1 MEYSDVR
8 HAVKST
14 FYTNT
19 LCTIK
24 LLVIL
29 EYLVSKISLSVS
41 QLDQGLPWGISVKR
55 FNPQFVRDCKRQVTM
70 DHEDVIRMLKIS
82 HYLEAVL

>member
-19 LCTIK
+19 SGTIK

-29 EYLVSKISLSVS
+29 EYLVSKNLWTKACHGAS
-41 QLDQGLPWGISVKR
+41 GVKR
-55 FNPQFVRDCKRQVTM
+55 FNPQFLGIAKGQITM
-70 DHEDVIRMLKIS
+70 GHEDVIRRLKIS

>member
-8 HAVKST
+8 HAVTST
-14 FYTNT
+14 FYTNA

-29 EYLVSKISLSVS
+29 EYLVSKISFSAS
-41 QLDQGLPWGISVKR
+41 QLDQGLPWG
-55 FNPQFVRDCKRQVTM
+55 VRCQEM
-70 DHEDVIRMLKIS
+70 
-82 HYLEAVL
+82 